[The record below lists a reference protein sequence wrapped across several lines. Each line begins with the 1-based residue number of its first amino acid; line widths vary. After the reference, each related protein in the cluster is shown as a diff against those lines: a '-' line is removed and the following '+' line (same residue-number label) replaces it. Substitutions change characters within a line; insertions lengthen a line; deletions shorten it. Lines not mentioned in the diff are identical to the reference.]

1 MNPMRVLIVKSGKRV
16 RSGKFQMGST
26 LNAGGEAVRGD
37 LMRKGVERGALI
49 FEASE
54 KPCNNGTG
62 GVDVVKYIPFKR
74 NGNRG
79 PAKDWGRKSVTVVGQ
94 KTLTS
99 ALC

>member
-62 GVDVVKYIPFKR
+62 GVDVVNTFR
-74 NGNRG
+74 LNGTAIADR
-79 PAKDWGRKSVTVVGQ
+79 PRTVAEN
-94 KTLTS
+94 L
-99 ALC
+99 